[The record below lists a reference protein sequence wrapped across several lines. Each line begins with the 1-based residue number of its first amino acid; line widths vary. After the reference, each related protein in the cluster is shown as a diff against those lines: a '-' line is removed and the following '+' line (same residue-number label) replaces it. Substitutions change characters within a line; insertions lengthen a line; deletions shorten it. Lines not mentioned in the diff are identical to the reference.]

1 MLTTTRKTAA
11 RPACENRYCAT
22 CAKTTSHSV
31 QGVTY
36 ACLRCGV
43 IKFAV
48 RLTYGRTRT
57 A

>member
-1 MLTTTRKTAA
+1 MMTTRLPAA

-22 CAKTTSHSV
+22 CAKTTSHEV

-43 IKFAV
+43 IKYAV
-48 RLTYGRTRT
+48 RLTFAQPRKV
-57 A
+57 